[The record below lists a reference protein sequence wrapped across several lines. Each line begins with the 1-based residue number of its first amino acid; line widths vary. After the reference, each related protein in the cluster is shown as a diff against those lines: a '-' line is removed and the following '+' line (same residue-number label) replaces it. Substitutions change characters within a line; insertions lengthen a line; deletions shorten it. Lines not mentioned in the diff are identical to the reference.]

1 MDLPT
6 SFDYL
11 KNVEIVLR
19 PSQGDATAS
28 YAVTCHHDSLGDVVY
43 LDCGSI
49 GGGPWVFA
57 PDEDR
62 LRGVELS
69 DIAEA
74 LEALNA
80 LENGQ
85 AD

>member
-11 KNVEIVLR
+11 KNVGIVLR

-28 YAVTCHHDSLGDVVY
+28 YAVTKDGDDLGDIECY
-43 LDCGSI
+43 YAENGYA
-49 GGGPWVFA
+49 WVFNGDDTLYA
-57 PDEDR
+57 AEMR
-62 LRGVELS
+62 

-80 LENGQ
+80 LENGGR
-85 AD
+85 DE